1 MASFPGL
8 IYFLTPGIIT
18 AVIVGFGLARLVKNR
33 LLRKGEPCRLFAI
46 A

>member
-18 AVIVGFGLARLVKNR
+18 AVIVGFGLARL
-33 LLRKGEPCRLFAI
+33 A
-46 A
+46 AYAM